1 MGGTY
6 YLAGTASSS
15 SSISSQFEILVDNL
29 STEGFSLV
37 DDFPA
42 EFFVSVNHNSKKYK
56 EFLNTGGQ
64 AQKSVLLMLEPR
76 AVYPSQYTS
85 RVLAGYSLVLAPG
98 NLNFV
103 NNDEEFI
110 PWPYEAIANPQRPV
124 GAESALAFQVNS
136 NVDNLFF
143 NYQNWAKRE
152 YFISMI
158 NANKVSPVKV
168 ENYSLRR
175 KFARD
180 LDKNTL
186 AVFGDFWNSS
196 YFSKIALRFSIL
208 IFSLRNFY
216 LPNLKHIYGDL
227 HWQFMTSRGV
237 VLDKQEILRSSKFS
251 IVIENDGSYVSEK
264 LFDSL
269 INGCIPVYLGPK
281 LPKTI
286 LPKGIFI
293 DLPEDP
299 QKLIPALQRLTDLEI
314 ANYLNQ
320 ISSFISSSNFIAR
333 WDKHRV
339 FAQCALAISTHFKDL
354 HE

>member
-15 SSISSQFEILVDNL
+15 SRISTQFEILVNNL
-29 STEGFSLV
+29 SQEGFSLV

-42 EFFVSVNHNSKKYK
+42 EFFISINHNSKKYR
-56 EFLNTGGQ
+56 EFLRTGGHSS
-64 AQKSVLLMLEPR
+64 KSVLMMLEPR

-103 NNDEEFI
+103 SNDEKFI
-110 PWPYEAIANPQRPV
+110 PWPYEAIANPQKPV
-124 GAESALAFQVNS
+124 AAEAALAFQVKS

-143 NYQNWAKRE
+143 DYQNWARRK

-158 NANKVSPVKV
+158 NANKVSPIKV

-180 LDKNTL
+180 IDKNSL
-186 AVFGDFWNSS
+186 IVFGDFWNSS
-196 YFSKIALRFSIL
+196 YLSKIALRFSIL
-208 IFSLRNFY
+208 IFSLRNLY
-216 LPNLKHIYGDL
+216 LPNFKHIYGDL
-227 HWQFMTSRGV
+227 HWQFKTSRGV

-251 IVIENDGSYVSEK
+251 IVIENDESYVSEK

-286 LPKGIFI
+286 LPEGIFI
-293 DLPEDP
+293 DLPRDP
-299 QKLIPALQRLTDLEI
+299 QELLPALHRLSNLEI
-314 ANYLNQ
+314 TNYLNQ
-320 ISSFISSSNFIAR
+320 ISTFLCSSNFISR
-333 WDKHRV
+333 WDKHCV
-339 FAQCALAISTHFKDL
+339 FAQCALAISTHFEDL